1 MEEEKKFE
9 DNNEL
14 RILKVSDPPN
24 FKMKPYPKIL
34 PNPYGS
40 LLVLYGSV
48 KSGKSTILNN
58 LALNPSFYNKDLKNP
73 LFDRTLVISNT
84 ILNDN
89 TMRFM
94 RDTFEYKSMY
104 NDGDITTLLEQQ
116 KSFGERAKMPLVWL
130 IADDILSTSFK
141 KNNELSFLASR
152 FRHYNIFYTITSQNM
167 RSLSPVIRSNT
178 THAIICK
185 QQSDN
190 ELNKI
195 VEEYAPM
202 YKGEKNF
209 RALYQQAINYE
220 PYSFLYLKLDENP
233 AEAYISFFKRIH

>member
-1 MEEEKKFE
+1 
-9 DNNEL
+9 
-14 RILKVSDPPN
+14 
-24 FKMKPYPKIL
+24 
-34 PNPYGS
+34 
-40 LLVLYGSV
+40 
-48 KSGKSTILNN
+48 
-58 LALNPSFYNKDLKNP
+58 
-73 LFDRTLVISNT
+73 
-84 ILNDN
+84 
-89 TMRFM
+89 
-94 RDTFEYKSMY
+94 
-104 NDGDITTLLEQQ
+104 
-116 KSFGERAKMPLVWL
+116 
-130 IADDILSTSFK
+130 
-141 KNNELSFLASR
+141 
-152 FRHYNIFYTITSQNM
+152 M